1 MKLNDVVKVI
11 STVATLL
18 FAASEVIRQVRLY
31 QGKNLLSE
39 PEEESTEE
47 TN

>member
-31 QGKNLLSE
+31 QGKLLPE
-39 PEEESTEE
+39 PEESTEE
-47 TN
+47 NN